1 MNWTRLAARWG
12 LPRRQ
17 LFWRYTIALACPAGI
32 LWLGFVAIDH
42 IEEMYGGLCPVTGQ
56 RFAALCY
63 DNSPLCYCV
72 GIGSELSLLGLIV
85 LIAAIAVPGALGGWW
100 YHVDNRARKRPD

>member
-32 LWLGFVAIDH
+32 LWLGFVDH
-42 IEEMYGGLCPVTGQ
+42 IEEIYGGLCPVTGQ
-56 RFAALCY
+56 GFAALY
-63 DNSPLCYCV
+63 HDDSPCYCV
-72 GIGSELSLLGLIV
+72 GIGSELSLLGLI
-85 LIAAIAVPGALGGWW
+85 A
-100 YHVDNRARKRPD
+100 Y